1 MMIRIFENSVFA
13 VAFVAVGLT
22 VFECFMSAD
31 LLLTLAAHT

>member
-1 MMIRIFENSVFA
+1 MMLRIFESSFFV

-31 LLLTLAAHT
+31 FLLTLAANT